1 MITIQGVTKKFD
13 NFFAVNQ
20 IDFEMKTGMVF
31 GLIGTN
37 GAGKST
43 LLRMISGVCKAD
55 TGTILVD
62 DLPVYDNVEAKD
74 KVFFIADEPYF
85 FAHAN
90 AHDMAKYY
98 QMVYKSFD
106 REEFYKLLTQFG
118 LDAKRNINNY
128 SKGMKKQL
136 AFICALASKTPYIL
150 CDETFDG
157 LDPVMRQTIKA
168 LLAKEMSERG
178 LTPVIASHNLRELED
193 ICDTIGLL
201 HRGGVLLSKD
211 LDEMKSNIQKV
222 QCVFK
227 DETELEKATATCDV
241 LQMDKRGMLY
251 TLTLRGTHNE
261 IEEKFEAVDTVFCEI
276 LPLTLEEIFIS
287 ETEVVGYDIKK
298 LILEA

>member
-1 MITIQGVTKKFD
+1 MIAVKGITKKFD
-13 NFFAVNQ
+13 NFVAVNQ
-20 IDFEMKTGMVF
+20 IDFEMREGMVF

-43 LLRMISGVCKAD
+43 LLRMISGVSRAD
-55 TGTILVD
+55 EGEIFID
-62 DLPVYDNVEAKD
+62 ELPVYDNPAAKE

-90 AHDMAKYY
+90 GVDMEKYY
-98 QMVYKSFD
+98 AMVYKTFNKD
-106 REEFYKLLTQFG
+106 EFYKLMTQFG
-118 LDAKRNINNY
+118 LDAKRKIGTY

-136 AFICALASKTPYIL
+136 AFILGLSARTDYLL

-157 LDPVMRQTIKA
+157 LDPAIRQAIKS
-168 LLAKEMSERG
+168 LLAKEMGERG

-193 ICDTIGLL
+193 ICDTVGLL
-201 HRGGVLLSKD
+201 HKGGVLLSKD
-211 LDEMKSNIQKV
+211 LDEMKCGIQKV

-227 DETELEKATATCDV
+227 DETEYEKAAAICRIMKTE
-241 LQMDKRGMLY
+241 QRGSLY
-251 TLTLRGTHNE
+251 TLTVRGERDETLQ
-261 IEEKFEAVDTVFCEI
+261 KFDSLETVFCEV

-298 LILEA
+298 LILGI